1 MYILGGLQEKIKVIT
16 VSKTLID
23 IQYANLY
30 DLEDKYENNTLTNE
44 FLILAKQFRRIPFL
58 YESID
63 LTSHNTI
70 LLRNVLYN
78 PTVIPITIYKKDCIE
93 TECVYTH
100 TPVVKSVSI
109 KGGLYAVPNETQV
122 YITGL
127 IFDLKHQGELYYNML
142 NYTIIQRSK
151 FIVPEY
157 PDYIQEQNKKYV
169 INFVDNDINK
179 VILDI
184 LNQILYAIYIYEITH
199 NFYIT
204 LPFNKRVVNPK
215 NDLEIKSWFTDY
227 EIEVLRYL
235 LQYTTYQ
242 WTYNLDPLQTLGSN
256 IDLFLY
262 GINTGTDDK
271 HIKAYFE
278 DRLIQ
283 DSRLKMAKITEQEQL
298 EGINKARR
306 YINII
311 NNKLDSTLQQKI
323 IYMLSN
329 DKYLRLAGG
338 SMAVSTMLVNVTN
351 PEVILSFLSNEQ
363 QEIVINEYNRQEKFM
378 KAYRTNKCG
387 HLGLLSSII
396 NSKKNKVRINSFIQ
410 LKEYMNDEKQVD
422 GFIYCKVC
430 KFHIICQHVYDKWTN
445 EFNDVKE
452 SKINDILLEY
462 AIRIKINRLNEYY
475 CKYCGEVLIKDLD
488 LEYHDVKMKYTKQLT
503 ENDIS
508 IRDYLWSVIMNTLK
522 SYKNELYVNERSFAS
537 KLSSALFTL
546 LTKKIINF
554 DDSSKITI
562 VIYVYA
568 YILYIIK
575 VEHISFM
582 NIDINLPTNKI
593 AEQILHNLY
602 KKYNQLIIS
611 LTVTTTYIQSEF
623 INAYKEI
630 SNKSNHVVLK
640 TDMENNLATF
650 IFTIDPFYNYAR
662 TVFKLINKKKSYTIN
677 EEFNAIM
684 GRSIKEIIKTAKQN
698 AKNPAYA
705 DIINKRF
712 GSVVNVVSIDYFL
725 KQREFNLYSSV
736 ITIENADIILNKFIL
751 QSDYKLYYFASY
763 IMMYKYTV
771 DIHTEDEY
779 IKYFDVLTQFKQVE
793 KQMLES
799 LFIYYIK
806 PSYNIVYTKNSHIEI
821 PKIDITELYDENG
834 QKHIWN
840 VYYYDGEIGNIYNKK
855 GKLTDVG
862 CSICGITKNTLY
874 KLNVEE
880 TWKSVNIIT
889 DVSALFTYYKTR
901 CPISDLHNWDNNT
914 CTKCQITTNMI
925 EIIGL
930 NKLNNDIISYYTK
943 FLPKFIQGKRK
954 TLDTLIVND
963 RVSHMSK
970 RIIDWEFDYSYIV
983 RVAKLA
989 NISPNVIEAIG
1000 LNEQRKYADIE
1011 HGIYLQGKNVEINN
1025 VYSAYAE
1032 LIFLMKLYSEELD
1045 KNRSLPPLID
1055 YCITGDALLDSD
1067 TDPVKI
1073 HNYILQSICEIIL
1086 QIPDTEL
1093 AITFLTK
1100 IILNQKMFAQPVNF
1114 NWKLLQ
1120 ETENDGV
1127 YLGDDIGEIGE
1138 DMIYENILKSKN
1150 SYYNI
1155 HNSAYH
1161 PVYEDPNVVS
1171 DIIGPKEYIYT
1182 YDN

>member
-30 DLEDKYENNTLTNE
+30 DLEDKYENNILTKE
-44 FLILAKQFRRIPFL
+44 FLILANQFRRIPFL
-58 YESID
+58 YEPID
-63 LTSHNTI
+63 LTAHNTI

-93 TECVYTH
+93 PVCVYTH
-100 TPVVKSVSI
+100 TPIVKTVFI
-109 KGGLYAVPNETQV
+109 KGELYAVPDETQV

-142 NYTIIQRSK
+142 NYTIIRRSK
-151 FIVPEY
+151 FIIPEY
-157 PDYIQEQNKKYV
+157 PDYIQEQNKKYTV
-169 INFVDNDINK
+169 NFVDINVNK

-184 LNQILYAIYIYEITH
+184 LTQMLYAIYIYEITH
-199 NFYIT
+199 NFYISP
-204 LPFNKRVVNPK
+204 PFDKIAVKPK
-215 NDLEIKSWFTDY
+215 TDLEVNSWFTDY

-235 LQYTTYQ
+235 LHYTTYQ

-262 GINTGTDDK
+262 GVNTGTDDK

-278 DRLIQ
+278 YELIQ
-283 DSRLKMAKITEQEQL
+283 ESRLKIAKIAEQEQL
-298 EGINKARR
+298 ERINKARR
-306 YINII
+306 YISII
-311 NNKLDSTLQQKI
+311 NNKLDSVLQQKI

-338 SMAVSTMLVNVTN
+338 SMGVSTMLVNVTN
-351 PEVILSFLSNEQ
+351 PELVLSFLSNEQ

-378 KAYRTNKCG
+378 KAYRNNKCG
-387 HLGLLSSII
+387 HLSLLFSII
-396 NSKKNKVRINSFIQ
+396 NSKKNKVRINSFMQ
-410 LKEYMNDEKQVD
+410 LKEYMTTEKHVD
-422 GFIYCKVC
+422 GFIYCSVC

-445 EFNDVKE
+445 EFNDIKE

-475 CKYCGEVLIKDLD
+475 CKYCGETIIKDLD
-488 LEYHDVKMKYTKQLT
+488 LEYHDVKMKYTRQLSD
-503 ENDIS
+503 NDIS
-508 IRDYLWSVIMNTLK
+508 IRDYLWSVIMNMLK

-537 KLSSALFTL
+537 KLSSVLVTF
-546 LTKKIINF
+546 LTKKITNF
-554 DDSSKITI
+554 EDKSKITI
-562 VIYVYA
+562 IIYVYA

-575 VEHISFM
+575 MEQISFM
-582 NIDINLPTNKI
+582 NIDIKLPTNKI
-593 AEQILHNLY
+593 AEQILRNLY

-611 LTVTTTYIQSEF
+611 LAVTSTYIQSEF

-630 SNKSNHVVLK
+630 SNKPPVILK
-640 TDMENNLATF
+640 TDMENNVATF

-684 GRSIKEIIKTAKQN
+684 GRPIKEIIKTAKQN

-736 ITIENADIILNKFIL
+736 ITIENADAILDKFIS
-751 QSDYKLYYFASY
+751 QSDYKLYYYASY

-771 DIHTEDEY
+771 DIHSEDDY
-779 IKYFDVLTQFKQVE
+779 IKYLDILTQFKQIE

-806 PSYNIVYTKNSHIEI
+806 PSYNIVYTKNSHIKI

-840 VYYYDGEIGNIYNKK
+840 VYYYDGEIGNIYTKK
-855 GKLTDVG
+855 GTLTDVG
-862 CSICGITKNTLY
+862 CSICGITKNSIY

-889 DVSALFTYYKTR
+889 DVTALFTYYKTR
-901 CPISDLHNWDNNT
+901 CPISDLHNWNNNT
-914 CTKCQITTNMI
+914 CTKCEITTNMMK
-925 EIIGL
+925 IIGL
-930 NKLNNDIISYYTK
+930 NKLNNDIISYYSK

-954 TLDTLIVND
+954 TLDSLT
-963 RVSHMSK
+963 VSDEVLHVSK
-970 RIIDWEFDYSYIV
+970 RVIDWEFDYSYIV
-983 RVAKLA
+983 RIAKLA
-989 NISPNVIEAIG
+989 NINPNVIEAIG
-1000 LNEQRKYADIE
+1000 LTEQRKYADVE
-1011 HGIYLQGKNVEINN
+1011 HGIYLQGKNIEINN
-1025 VYSAYAE
+1025 VYSAYSE
-1032 LIFLMKLYSEELD
+1032 LIFLMKLYSEESD
-1045 KNRSLPPLID
+1045 KNKTLPPLTD
-1055 YCITGDALLDSD
+1055 YCITVSTLIDSNS
-1067 TDPVKI
+1067 DPVKI

-1093 AITFLTK
+1093 AITLLNK
-1100 IILNQKMFAQPVNF
+1100 IILNQKMLAQPINF
-1114 NWKLLQ
+1114 NWKFIQ
-1120 ETENDGV
+1120 ETDNDGI

-1138 DMIYENILKSKN
+1138 DLIYENILKSKD

-1155 HNSAYH
+1155 HNSDYH

-1171 DIIGPKEYIYT
+1171 DIISPKEYIYT